1 MTEIGEYLVG
11 AYLKEIKKCDIV
23 DYNERQQGGG
33 RRGQNELDVIGF
45 DFTNSEVYLCEVATH
60 IMGLSYGKGNEH
72 TIQKIKDKFKVQ
84 QEYYNTNLKDKFNQ
98 AHFMLWA
105 PKVSGGNI
113 LEELGNCGNLELVV
127 NEEYTKRVNELI
139 EKSKID
145 PKTTG
150 NPHLDYCKLFS
161 IRNNMIKNNYPS

>member
-45 DFTNSEVYLCEVATH
+45 NFTNNEVYLCEVATH
-60 IMGLSYGKGNEH
+60 IEGLSYGKGTEH
-72 TIQKIKDKFKVQ
+72 TIQKIKDKFEVQ

-105 PKVSGGNI
+105 PNVSDRI
-113 LEELGNCGNLELVV
+113 LNELEDCEKLELVV
-127 NEEYTKRVNELI
+127 NEDYTKQIKELI
-139 EKSKID
+139 EKSKKES
-145 PKTTG
+145 KTTG
-150 NPHLDYCKLFS
+150 NPAFRLLQIIFYK
-161 IRNNMIKNNYPS
+161 K

>member
-11 AYLKEIKKCDIV
+11 AYLKEIKKCGIV

-45 DFTNSEVYLCEVATH
+45 DFTNSEVYLCEVSTH
-60 IMGLSYGKGNEH
+60 IVDLSYGKGTEY
-72 TIQKIKDKFKVQ
+72 TIQKIKDKFEVQ

-105 PKVSGGNI
+105 PKASKNI
-113 LEELGNCGNLELVV
+113 LKGLGDCKNLKLVV
-127 NEEYTKRVNELI
+127 NDKYTECVNELI
-139 EKSKID
+139 KKSKKYTN
-145 PKTTG
+145 PTG
-150 NPHLDYCKLFS
+150 NPAFRLLQIISHMK
-161 IRNNMIKNNYPS
+161 